1 MIGPVAYHWLTGMPA
16 SRLTRQSVAA
26 LTVPPGRADTFAWD
40 SDVPGFGVKLSAGGS
55 RRWILQYRPTGH
67 RNAKRITIGA
77 VDALPLD
84 EARREARKLLAKALT
99 GADPHAEKAAAKAQ
113 ASETVSAVADAYLR
127 YCEKHQKPSTFY
139 QTKLHLTKHW
149 APLRTLPL
157 RKVRRSDVAARLNEL
172 RETSGG
178 VSANRSRSALSAMFS
193 WAIGEGLT
201 DLNPVV
207 GTHKPAKEAPRE
219 RVLADADLAAIW
231 RACRDDSHGRIV
243 RLLMLTAQRRDEVGS
258 ITDAELDLDRAVWTL
273 PAGRSKNGREHV
285 VPLSQPAVSILREAP
300 RLVGRECVF
309 GEGAG
314 GFSGWSRAKAALD
327 ARMKAAGTPVVPWT
341 LHDLRR
347 TAATMMADRLGVLPH
362 VIEAVLNH
370 VSGHKAG
377 IAGVYNRAAYVA
389 EKRDALERWAEY
401 LEAARAG

>member
-1 MIGPVAYHWLTGMPA
+1 V
-16 SRLTRQSVAA
+16 
-26 LTVPPGRADTFAWD
+26 
-40 SDVPGFGVKLSAGGS
+40 
-55 RRWILQYRPTGH
+55 LQYRPIGQ
-67 RNAKRITIGA
+67 RNAKRITLAA
-77 VDALPLD
+77 VDALSLD

-99 GADPHAEKAAAKAQ
+99 GTDPHAEKAAAKAQ
-113 ASETVSAVADAYLR
+113 AAETLGAVADVYLR
-127 YCEKHQKPSTFY
+127 HCEKHQKPGTFY

-149 APLRTLPL
+149 APLRPLPF
-157 RKVRRSDVAARLNEL
+157 RKVRRADVAARLNQL

-178 VSANRSRSALSAMFS
+178 VSANRSRSALSAMFA

-219 RVLADADLAAIW
+219 RVLTDSELAAIW
-231 RACRDDSHGRIV
+231 GACRDDAYGRIV
-243 RLLMLTAQRRDEVGS
+243 RLLMLTAQRREEVGG
-258 ITDAELDLDRAVWTL
+258 ITDAELDLNRALWSL
-273 PAGRSKNGREHV
+273 PAARSKNKREHII
-285 VPLSQPAVSILREAP
+285 PLSQPAVAILRDAP
-300 RLVGRECVF
+300 RLVGREFVF

-327 ARMKAAGTPVVPWT
+327 ARLKAAGTPLAPWT

-347 TAATMMADRLGVLPH
+347 TAATVMADRLGVLPH

-377 IAGVYNRAAYVA
+377 VAGTYNRATYAS
-389 EKRDALERWAEY
+389 EKRDALDRWAQF
-401 LEAARAG
+401 LTDASSACG